1 MNKNKSILQP
11 NVLEARRS
19 HLFKQQV
26 WLLLFL
32 ITPKGTM
39 NLECDYVL
47 MPLPSNWLVIMK
59 EEVLGSLD
67 ESGMR

>member
-11 NVLEARRS
+11 NVPEARS

-32 ITPKGTM
+32 ITQKGTM
-39 NLECDYVL
+39 MRESDYVL
-47 MPLPSNWLVIMK
+47 MPLPSNWLVTMK

-67 ESGMR
+67 VAGTR

>member
-11 NVLEARRS
+11 NVPEARRS

-26 WLLLFL
+26 WLLLSL
-32 ITPKGTM
+32 ITQKGTM
-39 NLECDYVL
+39 MLESDYVL
-47 MPLPSNWLVIMK
+47 MPLPSNWLVTMK

-67 ESGMR
+67 VAGTR

>member
-11 NVLEARRS
+11 NVPEARRS

-32 ITPKGTM
+32 ITQKGTM
-39 NLECDYVL
+39 MLESDYVL
-47 MPLPSNWLVIMK
+47 MPLPSNWLVTMK

-67 ESGMR
+67 VAGTR